1 MWQIRIHRLV
11 VNEDLKR
18 IDKSDHLNIIKTI
31 YKKLSIDPEKYG
43 SPLRNELKGYWKL
56 KVSEYRIIYR
66 IEKHTIRVLMLKI
79 GMRRN
84 KEVYKEMLLRMN
96 KLL

>member
-1 MWQIRIHRLV
+1 MWHIKIHRLV

-18 IDKSDHLNIIKTI
+18 IDKSDRSNIIKTI
-31 YKKLSIDPEKYG
+31 YKKLSIAPEKYS

-56 KVSEYRIIYR
+56 KVFEYRIIYI
-66 IEKHTIRVLMLKI
+66 IEKNTIRVLVLKI

-84 KEVYKEMLLRMN
+84 KEVYKEMLLRME
-96 KLL
+96 KL